1 LERRLRDR
9 GTETEDKINIRLTTA
24 IQELEYGQLAG
35 NFEAILVNDNLEECY
50 DRLVRTLQE
59 WYPDLDLTVGKK

>member
-24 IQELEYGQLAG
+24 IKELEYGQLAG
-35 NFEAILVNDNLEECY
+35 NFETILVNDNLEECY

-59 WYPDLDLTVGKK
+59 WYRDLDLTVGEK